1 MATPWDR
8 RSDKERDRATSLLLS
23 SWLPAVADFS
33 PYWSDRVRHENM
45 DATTFADLDALRRLA
60 PVRELDV
67 QHAGGEGAPALLM
80 RPTLEQVKA
89 RATGTVLSAFLASI
103 RRDGTDGARR
113 ALLTEYKP
121 IHVHRGGADNDLAIA
136 YSRSDLDRLH
146 RCGARAAA
154 VLGLD
159 DSDYLVSAIPAGPT
173 LDFFGVYH
181 LALGASMLAL
191 HPRGHGDPLERI
203 IDSFALIPATAM
215 AVRAHEAIE
224 LAGLLAEAEANTARV
239 DTIILVGPPPP
250 PELRDEIIAAWRE
263 AGADNGDLAVR
274 SLFAP
279 PEGRALWAEDV
290 TGGLVTY
297 PDLEVLEVI
306 DPTTL
311 EPTNGPGELVYTS
324 AGWHGTALLRF
335 RTGVYV
341 EGLVDDD
348 ANGRSVPRLL
358 GQVAPHAWQLDVSD
372 AKGATHVLDLRGIDD
387 ALSDLPVTAWRV
399 EVRGPTSRS
408 KGDRFMVQVA
418 GTLDEQLLVEVE
430 ERLAAQTGVW
440 PAKVAQA
447 TAEVIN
453 AKVAESGSRLAD
465 LRG

>member
-1 MATPWDR
+1 MASPWDR
-8 RSDKERDRATSLLLS
+8 RSDKERERATSLLLS

-33 PYWSDRVRHENM
+33 PYWSDRVRRENM
-45 DATTFADLDALRRLA
+45 DAVSFVDLDALRRLA
-60 PVRELDV
+60 PVRELDI

-89 RATGTVLSAFLASI
+89 RATGTVLTAFLASI

-121 IHVHRGGADNDLAIA
+121 IHVHRGGAENDLAIG

-159 DSDYLVSAIPAGPT
+159 DSDYLVSAVPAGPN

-203 IDSFALIPATAM
+203 IDSFALIPATAV
-215 AVRAHEAIE
+215 AVHPAEAIE
-224 LAGLLAEAEANTARV
+224 LARLLGEADANTARV
-239 DTIILVGPPPP
+239 DTVILVGPPPR
-250 PELRDEIIAAWRE
+250 PEQREEIVAAWRD
-263 AGADNGDLAVR
+263 AGADNGDLTVR

-279 PEGRALWAEDV
+279 PEGRALWAEDAA
-290 TGGLVTY
+290 GGLVTY

-306 DPTTL
+306 EPSTL
-311 EPTNGPGELVYTS
+311 EPTAGPGELVYTS

-341 EGLVDDD
+341 DGLVDEE
-348 ANGRSVPRLL
+348 ASGRFVPRLV
-358 GQVAPHAWQLDVSD
+358 GQVVPHAWQLSVSD
-372 AKGATHVLDLRGIDD
+372 AKDGTHVLDLRGMDS
-387 ALSDLPVTAWRV
+387 ALADLPVTAWRV

-418 GTLDEQLLVEVE
+418 GTLDEELLVEIE

-447 TAEVIN
+447 TADTIN
-453 AKVAESGSRLAD
+453 AKVADDGSRLAD
-465 LRG
+465 LR